1 MSNVNTKSNVR
12 TIAVTGML
20 SAVAVV
26 RSYVSG
32 DTDSYYARIYQV

>member
-20 SAVAVV
+20 FSGSSS
-26 RSYVSG
+26 SYVSG